1 MKKRITHLVLIIV
14 LVACDQTKKESSE
27 NAEATKPIVVTAE
40 NFARAES
47 DMYFAGH
54 LKRPGAALGK
64 MTHDREVASVDRQPV
79 IRYNRD
85 VLLSSGLFDLKA
97 GPVTITIPD
106 PGKRFISILVINE
119 DHYNPIAEFGSG
131 KYIL

>member
-1 MKKRITHLVLIIV
+1 MKKVTTAILLVLI
-14 LVACDQTKKESSE
+14 LADCNQSTKTSNDTETRE
-27 NAEATKPIVVTAE
+27 PIVVTAD

-64 MTHDREVASVDRQPV
+64 MTHDREVASVDHQPV

-97 GPVTITIPD
+97 GPVTITVPD